1 MRKRIPNA
9 ARINALQERAVR
21 AWHRGRVFLRK
32 GDPFEVLAVLQHRF
46 NHELWHQED
55 EARRRDVSNTVIA
68 SIKRTIDKLNQ
79 GRNDFIERLDVYVV
93 NDLKDR
99 NITVG
104 RGAVLNSETPGSIID
119 RLSIINL
126 RIYHMLAETRRQRAA
141 RAHRA
146 ACRAKLKVL
155 LEQKRDL
162 AACLGRLLRDIYAG
176 RKRIKVYRQFKMYND
191 PGLNPALYGSHK

>member
-1 MRKRIPNA
+1 MRKRIPKA
-9 ARINALQERAVR
+9 ARICALQERAVK
-21 AWHRGRVFLRK
+21 AWHRGRVFFRK
-32 GDPFEVLAVLQHRF
+32 GDSFEVLTVLQNRF

-68 SIKRTIDKLNQ
+68 SVKRTIDKLNQ
-79 GRNDFIERLDVYVV
+79 GRNDFLERLDVYIA
-93 NDLKDR
+93 DDIKKR

-119 RLSIINL
+119 RLSILNL
-126 RIYHMLAETRRQRAA
+126 RIYHMRAETRRKRAS

-146 ACRAKLKVL
+146 ACRVKLKIL
-155 LEQKRDL
+155 LEQKKNL
-162 AACLGRLLRDIYAG
+162 TVCLGRLLRDIYAG

-191 PGLNPALYGSHK
+191 AKLNPALYGSR